1 MAVSDLQR
9 AVWIAQSTTSL
20 QLLQNNALS
29 VQLTLS
35 LLKETTLV
43 SLVTLLVLNAM
54 DLPLTA
60 QSARLTT
67 SQSEE
72 MLVKFVEL
80 ASMLLRETTLVLLAM
95 LHAILV
101 LELRLLAFLVLLTMN
116 LLALD
121 RLAQLA

>member
-1 MAVSDLQR
+1 MAVLDLHQ
-9 AVWIAQSTTSL
+9 AVWIVQSTIN
-20 QLLQNNALS
+20 LLVLLELALS
-29 VQLTLS
+29 VQLTLF

-43 SLVTLLVLNAM
+43 LLVTLLVLNAM

-80 ASMLLRETTLVLLAM
+80 ASMPLRETTLVLLVM
-95 LHAILV
+95 PHAILA

>member
-1 MAVSDLQR
+1 MDLQR

-80 ASMLLRETTLVLLAM
+80 ASMLLRETTLVLLVM
-95 LHAILV
+95 PHAILA